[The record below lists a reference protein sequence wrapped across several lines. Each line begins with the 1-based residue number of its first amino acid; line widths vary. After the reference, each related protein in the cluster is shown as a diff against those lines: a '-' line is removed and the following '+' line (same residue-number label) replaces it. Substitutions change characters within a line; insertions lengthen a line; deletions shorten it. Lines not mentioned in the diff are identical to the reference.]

1 MSRREENAVIKNYRT
16 QFNISPSDLDVIEH
30 ALRDQVRQLLKE
42 KLRTSASDRK
52 DNDVATD
59 TPDLRVRDI
68 QGLLG
73 KLHDQKIWYTPP
85 HFIPRG

>member
-1 MSRREENAVIKNYRT
+1 MIKNYRT